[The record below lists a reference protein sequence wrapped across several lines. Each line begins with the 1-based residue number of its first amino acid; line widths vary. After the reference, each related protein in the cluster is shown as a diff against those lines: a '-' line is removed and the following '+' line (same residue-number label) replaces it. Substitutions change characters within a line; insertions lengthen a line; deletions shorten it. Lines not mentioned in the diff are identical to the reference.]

1 MRRVYLI
8 RHGLTEGNRLRRYI
22 GRTDEPLCAA
32 GRAALSAAQLKGIE
46 TVYVSPLLRARETAA
61 ILFPHARQIVVD
73 GLREMDFGAFENRSA
88 DDMKNDAAYRAWVD
102 GLCEGDC
109 PGGENR
115 RGFVA
120 RTVRAFENICAA
132 GRDAPLVI
140 VAHGGTVMALMS
152 ELGEPK
158 KDYWAWHVGAGG
170 CLRCALDG
178 GRLLYEGDGFDA

>member
-32 GRAALSAAQLKGIE
+32 GRAALSAAPLKGIE

-88 DDMKNDAAYRAWVD
+88 DDMKNDAAYRA
-102 GLCEGDC
+102 
-109 PGGENR
+109 
-115 RGFVA
+115 
-120 RTVRAFENICAA
+120 
-132 GRDAPLVI
+132 
-140 VAHGGTVMALMS
+140 
-152 ELGEPK
+152 
-158 KDYWAWHVGAGG
+158 
-170 CLRCALDG
+170 
-178 GRLLYEGDGFDA
+178 

>member
-32 GRAALSAAQLKGIE
+32 GRAALSAAPLKGIE

-73 GLREMDFGAFENRSA
+73 DLREMDFGAFENRSA

-109 PGGENR
+109 R
-115 RGFVA
+115 AA
-120 RTVRAFENICAA
+120 RTAAALSRARCGRSRTSARRAA
-132 GRDAPLVI
+132 TRR
-140 VAHGGTVMALMS
+140 
-152 ELGEPK
+152 
-158 KDYWAWHVGAGG
+158 W
-170 CLRCALDG
+170 
-178 GRLLYEGDGFDA
+178 